1 MRLYSGTTSMLI
13 EDTTYNRI
21 STKLSD
27 AFFQELRYHPS
38 QSEVNSWRESLRAM
52 AQVFQAGKLL
62 DNGVM
67 LELQLPNSSMRLD
80 CLVTGKDERRRDS
93 AVIVELKQWEESE

>member
-27 AFFQELRYHPS
+27 AFFHEFRYQPS
-38 QSEVNSWRESLRAM
+38 KSEVNSWRESLRAM
-52 AQVFQAGKLL
+52 SQVFQAGKLL
-62 DNGVM
+62 DNGVL

-80 CLVTGKDERRRDS
+80 CSGYGQE
-93 AVIVELKQWEESE
+93 